1 MLEKDVVLSKIA
13 IIQRCLKR
21 IDDIVAGDA
30 SKVDQLDVQEIA
42 SLNLQRAIQASIDM
56 ANVVISLKSLGLP
69 ASYKQSFWLLEQE
82 NIISS
87 DLSNRMK
94 GMVGFRNIAV
104 HDYSELDMNIL
115 KSILK
120 DHLGDFEKFYEIVYK
135 LFLD

>member
-42 SLNLQRAIQASIDM
+42 LLNLQRAIQASIDM